1 MATEPGSIRELRT
14 SHGGWDPPEA
24 TPPPS
29 LDPDWVE
36 ELGSRWLVQRVVPGC
51 DPSLVVT
58 CHRSSGRDRPAY
70 EVRKCASRTAARA
83 EDVGDLVA
91 LVDDWRRAR
100 GRTRRLGRHDVDRT
114 SFESHTLR
122 MLDEWAGGL
131 SSLGVEVAG
140 ATVQVEAVVR
150 GLHRVVATVPE
161 GIGAS
166 DAVDEVLAVLSRW
179 EPASGG
185 FDPATCARV
194 IPGHGVLLDRWLED
208 HDDVVVE
215 VERVAEDRRQLERG
229 IELTYWPRAARPHV
243 GGDLFA
249 DVAADWWDSPAVTQI
264 PGSLEVVAKRQRR
277 LSGLPTVGPVAR
289 RPAGVDRRGGTGSA
303 FGVGSTRDAG
313 GSPRAPQAAPLG
325 VHSWSWRIAADALE
339 RLVAAPHRIG
349 ECSAVEVLER
359 ASELLATGPAA
370 LPELV
375 EVLLA
380 ARPGDA
386 EVIRDHVRAAVA
398 DGSPTRGTAIDLID
412 LIDLTDRPDRL
423 GGVVSELA
431 CALVHHVDFDRV
443 GADLEALST
452 ELAVRNGEV
461 PTGLADR
468 LARLLQ
474 SHEPSSVLGTAAWA
488 LDAAGQLV
496 DEGLVPLGARSR
508 ERTVA
513 ATAGWLAV
521 ALACRSAPSALASVL
536 SVPSAA
542 RTVMRILARGVG
554 PFAVQAHDGSSYSAP
569 FRSGGTLLIGIPG
582 SGKTELL
589 AWLAATASG
598 PVVASTP
605 LPADIAKLSVRAT
618 DHDVLVFDPA
628 GLLGAEAP
636 PGVKVVTI
644 DLLDAVTDWESAGRV
659 AANMVDAANLTSGG
673 GVNEQFWRQA
683 SKQAIRVRLVA
694 ATMGPDGRRPLA
706 DVLGWL
712 SRSAE
717 SEVLALLAHSDCEEA
732 ALAFGSEMGI
742 ADERTVTNVHASAR
756 ADLETYC
763 NVSERGERLDLDR
776 FVAGTG
782 TLVLLA
788 DPLHAAAALPAVG
801 LLTRFLIEARFR
813 CFHRGLAG
821 VPMLVLADEV
831 VRMPAIGNS
840 LGELLAVG
848 SSRSVN
854 IVAAA
859 QATRQLDALPGGA
872 EEMLTAAGRTLFFP
886 GSMSENLLR
895 LAPFLNH
902 SDSAAVAVSSDGD
915 TIDGDTGDVERHVGF
930 DAARVT
936 RPEAD
941 TVNLLEAGTLTPVV
955 ACAAHREPLWRL
967 AALDAAF
974 GRAGIAPTGTQSG

>member
-1 MATEPGSIRELRT
+1 LRRSDDRNGAVVRLGSEMPTEPGSIRVLTTPR
-14 SHGGWDPPEA
+14 GGWDPAEA
-24 TPPPS
+24 TAPAA
-29 LDPDWVE
+29 LDPGWVE
-36 ELGSRWLVQRVVPGC
+36 ELGSNWPVYRVVPGC
-51 DPSLVVT
+51 DRSLVVT
-58 CHRSSGRDRPAY
+58 CHRSTGRGGPAY

-83 EDVGDLVA
+83 EDMGDLVA
-91 LVDDWRRAR
+91 LVDDWRSAR
-100 GRTRRLGRHDVDRT
+100 GRTRRLGRHDVDRVPFD
-114 SFESHTLR
+114 SDALR
-122 MLDEWAGGL
+122 MLDEWVGGL
-131 SSLGVEVAG
+131 SSLCVEVDG
-140 ATVQVEAVVR
+140 TTVEVEAA
-150 GLHRVVATVPE
+150 GGGMHRAAATAPE
-161 GIGAS
+161 GIGEPV
-166 DAVDEVLAVLSRW
+166 AVADVIDVLSQW

-185 FDPATCARV
+185 FDPATYARV
-194 IPGHGVLLDRWLED
+194 IPGHGVLLDRWFED
-208 HDDVVVE
+208 HDDVLAE
-215 VERVAEDRRQLERG
+215 VERVAMDRRVFERG
-229 IELTYWPRAARPHV
+229 IALTHWPRAARPNFR
-243 GGDLFA
+243 GDLFV
-249 DVAADWWDSPAVTQI
+249 DVAADWWHSRAVTQI
-264 PGSLEVVAKRQRR
+264 ATSRA
-277 LSGLPTVGPVAR
+277 VGA
-289 RPAGVDRRGGTGSA
+289 
-303 FGVGSTRDAG
+303 GSTRDAG
-313 GSPRAPQAAPLG
+313 ESPAPPAPPAPLAAPLG

-339 RLVAAPHRIG
+339 RLVTAPHRIG

-359 ASELLATGPAA
+359 ASEMLATGPAA

-386 EVIRDHVRAAVA
+386 QVIRDHVRDAVA
-398 DGSPTRGTAIDLID
+398 GGQPTRGTV
-412 LIDLTDRPDRL
+412 IDLTDRP
-423 GGVVSELA
+423 GGLVQALA

-443 GADLEALST
+443 GTDLEALST
-452 ELAVRNGEV
+452 ELAVRNGEA
-461 PTGLADR
+461 PSGLADC
-468 LARLLQ
+468 LAQLLQ
-474 SHEPSSVLGTAAWA
+474 TQEPTTSVLDDAAWA
-488 LDAAGQLV
+488 LEAAGRLV
-496 DEGLVPLGARSR
+496 DAGLVPLGARSR

-513 ATAGWLAV
+513 ATAGWLVV

-542 RTVMRILARGVG
+542 RTAMRILAQGVG
-554 PFAVQAHDGSSYSAP
+554 PFAARAHDGTSCSAP

-605 LPADIAKLSVRAT
+605 LPADIEKLSVRAT

-628 GLLGAEAP
+628 GLLGSESP

-659 AANMVDAANLTSGG
+659 AANMVDAANLATSG
-673 GVNEQFWRQA
+673 GVNEPFWRQA
-683 SKQAIRVRLVA
+683 SKQAIRLRLIA
-694 ATMGPDGRRPLA
+694 ATMCGDEQRSLA
-706 DVLGWL
+706 DVLHWL

-717 SEVLALLAHSDCEEA
+717 SEVMALLARSDCEEA
-732 ALAFGSEMGI
+732 ARAFVNEMGI
-742 ADERTVTNVHASAR
+742 TDERTVSNIHAAAR
-756 ADLETYC
+756 ADMETYC
-763 NVSERGERLDLDR
+763 NVAERGERLDLDR

-788 DPLHAAAALPAVG
+788 DPLHAAATLPAVG

-813 CFHRGLAG
+813 RFHRGFAG

-915 TIDGDTGDVERHVGF
+915 TVGVERNVGF
-930 DAARVT
+930 DAARVA
-936 RPEAD
+936 RPAPD
-941 TVNLLEAGTLTPVV
+941 TVNLLESGTLTPVV

-974 GRAGIAPTGTQSG
+974 GRSGIAPTGAQSG